1 MLSPAEDPGFAASLL
16 HGEAVQ
22 ARLVKQ
28 VLARVKRH
36 GLALDVG
43 AHIGTW
49 TVPLAARFEQVIA
62 FEPVAANRACLEDNV
77 AGLSNVTVLPV
88 AIGSHNGT
96 GTMALPGDN
105 SGTYCLLHGT
115 EVLVATLD
123 VVVFSPVDFIK
134 IDVEGVEGA
143 VLLGGE
149 KILRDFHPAVF
160 FEDNGLGERHYGPG
174 WIDPKPVLQRNG
186 YRPAVRL
193 AKNELWLPS

>member
-1 MLSPAEDPGFAASLL
+1 MLSPATDPGFASSPL

-62 FEPVAANRACLEDNV
+62 FEPVAANRACLEANV
-77 AGLSNVTVLPV
+77 AWMKNVIVLPV
-88 AIGSHNGT
+88 AVSDHNGT
-96 GTMALPGDN
+96 GSMALPGDN

-115 EVLVATLD
+115 DVLVTTLD
-123 VVVFSPVDFIK
+123 VVVHSPVDFIK
-134 IDVEGVEGA
+134 LDVEGAEGA
-143 VLLGGE
+143 VLMGAE
-149 KILRDFHPAVF
+149 KILRRSRPAVF
-160 FEDNGLGERHYGPG
+160 FEDNGLGERHYGPS
-174 WIDPKPVLQRNG
+174 WVDPKSILQRNG
-186 YRPAVRL
+186 YRPVVRL
-193 AKNELWLPS
+193 AKNELWLPD